1 MQKISRFHSVDDCK
15 VLCLR
20 QHWTGYMM
28 TAVKNIPC
36 QHHDTNGAT
45 DEGETQWMSPTAM
58 EKCTVHC
65 DVLRHAAY
73 DMTIKVEFKTRK
85 HQKRKKT

>member
-1 MQKISRFHSVDDCK
+1 
-15 VLCLR
+15 
-20 QHWTGYMM
+20 MM

-36 QHHDTNGAT
+36 QHHDANGA

-65 DVLRHAAY
+65 DVRRHAAY
-73 DMTIKVEFKTRK
+73 DMTIKVEFCFEESLGCTHSKVNFFIQDRFT
-85 HQKRKKT
+85 